1 MYSIF
6 HFFDSLLNSREKLL
20 KVKKLE
26 NFIYDEK
33 LLSCKNSGIFPDM
46 AIRLNAHPSE
56 LTGGE
61 LIELKDS
68 GSYTVSSFNSTIPS
82 SKKEITKIIQG
93 ENSIIKEQMERAG
106 DDIYSLPIRDVYY
119 LVRGKKKNKIKVCLV
134 HGSFFETTPIENL
147 ISQSFAQVLDERLL
161 QSDIQLSD
169 ETRKSLLSIFS
180 QQENFSKVR
189 NVDKASVKLRFRI
202 MTEVKKE
209 GNILNPKLFPEI
221 KDNSINLILP
231 CYTET
236 EREELIRKV
245 KSSTKTKNFK
255 SLKSFLIKHP
265 LNGPFLV
272 FQTGLK

>member
-6 HFFDSLLNSREKLL
+6 HFFDSLLHNREKFY

-46 AIRLNAHPSE
+46 AIRLNAYPQE

-82 SKKEITKIIQG
+82 SKKKISRIIQG
-93 ENSIIKEQMERAG
+93 EKSVIKEQMEKVG

-119 LVRGKKKNKIKVCLV
+119 LVRGKKNKTIKVCLV

-161 QSDIQLSD
+161 HSDIQLSD

-189 NVDKASVKLRFRI
+189 NVDNASVKLRFRI

-209 GNILNPKLFPEI
+209 GNILNPKLYPEI

-236 EREELIRKV
+236 EREDSIRKV
-245 KSSTKTKNFK
+245 KNSTKPTNYK
-255 SLKSFLIKHP
+255 LLRSFLIKHP

-272 FQTGLK
+272 FQTDLK